1 MPPPIIPMCKNPEKV
16 LNWPPSEMT
25 KSRTCHPKKWQSPEL
40 ATLKLT
46 RVGDSAIFWGWQ
58 VMDIVISEG
67 GQFRTLF
74 FSGLWHIGKI
84 GGGKKDQPPYIY
96 NFKHIYENIFRLLII
111 FEIFNILML
120 LYWIG
125 DLYIEY
131 LLSNNY
137 LSSIINICINILFK
151 RYIFNYFFCFY

>member
-1 MPPPIIPMCKNPEKV
+1 MPPPIIPMCQNPEKV
-16 LNWPPSEMT
+16 LNWPPPEMT
-25 KSRTCHPKKWQSPEL
+25 KSRTCHPKKLQSPEL

-74 FSGLWHIGKI
+74 FSGFWHIGTI
-84 GGGKKDQPPYIY
+84 GGGKKDQPPFIY
-96 NFKHIYENIFRLLII
+96 LFKHIYENIFRLLII

-120 LYWIG
+120 FYWIG

-131 LLSNNY
+131 FLSNKY

-151 RYIFNYFFCFY
+151 KYICQYFFCF